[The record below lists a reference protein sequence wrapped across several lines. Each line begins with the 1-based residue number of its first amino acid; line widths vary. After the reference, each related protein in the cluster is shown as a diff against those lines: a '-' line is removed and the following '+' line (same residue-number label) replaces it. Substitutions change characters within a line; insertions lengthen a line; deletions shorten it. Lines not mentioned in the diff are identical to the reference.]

1 MNKPNIKFC
10 QYFIY
15 NNNFDIINKFCNAYV
30 RMDLSDDDYYYKCI
44 GISSHEIAFNF
55 RNNKN
60 FEYTWNFMCPFYD
73 NQYILLT
80 FIYKNVLYVDYKN
93 IFLVDIDEYD
103 EVSISNSIIFLPNK
117 DIKTW
122 PNMQNIEN
130 IFSIEFVS
138 NIICN
143 TDEKKF
149 NLSKDRLINKIK
161 SFFLLLKL

>member
-1 MNKPNIKFC
+1 MNKSNIKFC

-15 NNNFDIINKFCNAYV
+15 NNDFNIINKFCNTYA

-44 GISSHEIAFNF
+44 GTSSYEIASNF
-55 RNNKN
+55 IDNKN
-60 FEYTWNFMCPFYD
+60 FEYTWNFMCPFYN

-80 FIYKNVLYVDYKN
+80 FIYKGILYIDYKN
-93 IFLVDIDEYD
+93 IFLVDIDEYN
-103 EVSISNSIIFLPNK
+103 EASISNNIVFLPDT
-117 DIKTW
+117 DIKIW
-122 PNMQNIEN
+122 PNMRNIEN

-143 TDEKKF
+143 IDEKRF
-149 NLSKDRLINKIK
+149 NLYKNRFINKIK